1 MLKIIVII
9 LLGCAGLGF
18 LLVLPFFV
26 IGTLIAIFCFWRGWY
41 IAALIF
47 FVLGS
52 MSQHV
57 RGVEG
62 TGGNTGG
69 SIFTDDTDYDSADD
83 DGIGFPEMYVGYK
96 VFNSDKDEKDK

>member
-1 MLKIIVII
+1 MLKIIVIG
-9 LLGCAGLGF
+9 LLVCAGLGF

-52 MSQHV
+52 MIQLV
-57 RGVEG
+57 CGVEG
-62 TGGNTGG
+62 TGGTGG
-69 SIFTDDTDYDSADD
+69 STFTDDTDYDSADD
-83 DGIGFPEMYVGYK
+83 DDIGFPEMYVGYK
-96 VFNSDKDEKDK
+96 VFNSDKDEEGKR